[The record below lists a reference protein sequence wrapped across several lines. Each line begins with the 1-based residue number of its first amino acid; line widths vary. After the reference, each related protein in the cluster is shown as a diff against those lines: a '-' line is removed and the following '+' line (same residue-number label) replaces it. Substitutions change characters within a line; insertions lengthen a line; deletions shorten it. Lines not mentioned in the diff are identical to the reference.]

1 MVVRGKEGCD
11 QSLHTGAKL
20 STPVPMA
27 CHSAGAG
34 AEREREQV
42 MGQQVVG
49 FEECQWVK
57 GSVARGGELH
67 GMNSRGLWAG
77 SEFVRER

>member
-1 MVVRGKEGCD
+1 MCTVLGLGGLRMVVRGKEGCD
-11 QSLHTGAKL
+11 QSLPTGAKL

-42 MGQQVVG
+42 MG
-49 FEECQWVK
+49 
-57 GSVARGGELH
+57 
-67 GMNSRGLWAG
+67 
-77 SEFVRER
+77 